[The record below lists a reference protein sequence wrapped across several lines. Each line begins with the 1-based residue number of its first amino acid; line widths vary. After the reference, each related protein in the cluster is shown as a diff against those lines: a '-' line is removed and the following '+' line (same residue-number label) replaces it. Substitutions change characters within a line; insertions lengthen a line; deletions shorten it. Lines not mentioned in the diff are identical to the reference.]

1 MFNIIL
7 FVISCTMLLF
17 SASSFAQSDPTRPLG
32 LVSGGQQI
40 VQKGALRL
48 ESIIHREQGKT
59 AIVNGQMVKVGDT
72 FGAYQVRA
80 IGDKSITLESPER
93 AVTLNLFSGVTVNSK

>member
-7 FVISCTMLLF
+7 FVIGWSTLLL
-17 SASSFAQSDPTRPLG
+17 SANSFAQSDPTKPLR
-32 LVSGGQQI
+32 LSSSGQQV

-59 AIVNGQMVKVGDT
+59 AIVNGQMVREGDT
-72 FGAYQVRA
+72 LGAYQVRA

-93 AVTLNLFSGVTVNSK
+93 AITLNLFSGVAVNSK